1 LRNSSR
7 KADSGRRNCK
17 LHELATP
24 KTPDRRTYTPPVMIP
39 NALAACVAGTGAVC
53 TVGATAVGAPFKVAL
68 ASYMTASVAS
78 YCLRRGILHRWP
90 NGKPLGAAEV
100 LRRHI
105 QYEDEWHMPNKPVL
119 QGRLWHLAHIGAW
132 ILFFQPIY
140 PILEMALYPWD
151 LAAFWF
157 YYPSARGAGLVID
170 SRELRRRGKRG
181 SRAQVFRLDWH
192 RFELNVG
199 KAYPPPNTGRHPP
212 SILCN
217 LPHVDLP
224 QRSVR
229 HWPWRQHTGRL
240 MQLLP
245 QPCTPAPSAST
256 TNQGTG
262 REAAG
267 VAALQ

>member
-1 LRNSSR
+1 
-7 KADSGRRNCK
+7 
-17 LHELATP
+17 
-24 KTPDRRTYTPPVMIP
+24 M
-39 NALAACVAGTGAVC
+39 C

-119 QGRLWHLAHIGAW
+119 QGRLWHLAHVSAW
-132 ILFFQPIY
+132 ILLFQPVY
-140 PILEMALYPWD
+140 PIIEMALYPWD

-157 YYPSARGAGLVID
+157 YYPSARGAGLVIE

-212 SILCN
+212 SVLCN

-240 MQLLP
+240 MRLLP
-245 QPCTPAPSAST
+245 QQPCTPAPSAST
-256 TNQGTG
+256 TTKTQSSKTLLNEWRGASSLICVCSDMTVLRYSPSLSRACQVPSAISFSKNSLSARMATS
-262 REAAG
+262 
-267 VAALQ
+267 